1 MRHSFSEIRAHRTL
15 VALCLSVV
23 LAALMATTTA
33 DTAAASPP
41 PLRFDL
47 SLESNPQAYERQSSP
62 RWELTVWN
70 NAIDGQA
77 VDVWNVKVKITPLQ
91 VTNCPR
97 NFCDVELEL
106 SSGTFD
112 PLTGIWTIPFIRSGE
127 SARSRWWQ
135 ELFQRS
141 PYEETSPEG
150 VFPLHL
156 QAAIIDSVPREP
168 PELTANNAIEQWFI
182 FKSLSNP
189 WGGDYAF
196 GDTGVDIRTDRL
208 VPDENGLMTFRVNVF
223 NKRLRDRHAIG
234 LITSSDVDLTSYG
247 VVVHVELEGLRL
259 AGSVDASDGTHFDPI
274 TGLWDVGT
282 LDRSGGYLE
291 IPVSLGLEDM
301 PLGQRCLT
309 ASVEEVFPPF
319 DLDTRK
325 RANDVAILCL
335 SSGLPPISEGEIL
348 LWWLHD
354 CVGVTAHPCGDDGGI
369 KLFAWTD
376 GDDFD
381 VPSLHRLPSAFY
393 SEPRSYYEP
402 RSMLFHVQ
410 DRVGREI
417 DADSDS
423 VTDST
428 TVSWQTARK
437 EAPAHLAKSGV
448 RIWYSRMGFNDNLAD
463 WRDTVWTMT
472 VSGLNG
478 AAAPGRVKARFDSLT
493 AGTLLDPNPTASR
506 TFNLTRPVTR
516 HTDFFMEFDSLGTYV
531 VNFHALATR
540 TDGTEYEDDGNY
552 TFRVGPIAEL
562 EVRDGGHSPLVVS
575 DQRAYTIKAAN
586 NGPDEPPAVVTLT
599 GVPKGVEAITTDGTY
614 REVSCANGVCDAVW
628 DIGRVPVTPA
638 EAPRDQLLLPTLT
651 LIPPLGVEVVNRIQ
665 AAIAASKYTVCII
678 DGDGRDVLPKPAS
691 QTACEATSGNSWH
704 STDYFDYVDDNNEA
718 FIQSR
723 TGTGERES
731 HGLRAQFYPDPPIAI
746 VLWDELESV
755 HGLVVSHYEVWS
767 APAPCQTPGEDDA
780 VVERSITIHLD
791 YSIDPDTPTC
801 YAVRAVNNDG
811 TPGFWSEP
819 VMATDDIPGQPRLWV
834 RGGDP
839 VNEGDAAQFTVRASP
854 APAADDSLTFHYTV
868 IQRGGYVAAGD
879 LGRKEATIGNSGRAT
894 ITVPTVGNDTDDA
907 DGEVFVT
914 LNNGEGYTV
923 SSDRS
928 ASVEVRDNDNPSVS
942 FADDPATATVSEG
955 DGTYDVVVNLVP
967 APHAATTIRYQI
979 GGVAEAGEDFTIG
992 GLSNGFG
999 TVTAGPGQSSV
1010 PIRVRLSDDGTSE
1023 DDEWVDIYLRAG
1035 ENYDVGT
1042 PSRYTLTITD
1052 NDGPGA
1058 QFARADSEVGES
1070 DGSVGVTVNLVP
1082 APTEDVTINYTLGG
1096 GTAQSGDYSIEG
1108 LTGSSGSVTV
1118 SAGINS
1124 VGIPVTIN
1132 PDGDS
1137 EPDETVVLTL
1147 GNSSDYTVGTTRTH
1161 TLTILDDDRP
1171 RAEFASAES
1180 TVVEADTTHPV
1191 TVNLR
1196 PAAPAGG
1203 LTLSYGV
1210 RSTATRNRDYRASGT
1225 VQVSEDAESVDI
1237 PVSIIHNGE
1246 SEPDETVELT
1256 LRVGSGNNVGEESVH
1271 TLTITDNN
1279 LPMVAFEAAEASVS
1293 EKAGRHRA
1301 VITLDPAP
1309 HEDLTI
1315 GYTVDSSGTATEG
1328 VHGQHGPGD
1337 DFTIRDSGTV
1347 TVPRGRNQVFV
1358 PITIVNDAD
1367 AEGDE
1372 TLTLTLDSGDGYAL
1386 DTSAT
1391 IYELTI
1397 LDDDAPEVSFTAASG
1412 EPGEGSGTHVVL
1424 VRLDGQ
1430 TDNPV
1435 TVGVNVSFPPNIGS
1449 DNTDVHSPIPGSVMI
1464 PAGMLETE
1472 IEITITDDNL
1482 NEADEVVVLTLE
1494 PGTGYS
1500 LSQGKPTEYTLTIVD
1515 NDADEN
1521 TPVASRDHPHA
1532 HGQGST
1538 HFEVYEGHTRI
1549 PTWYVT
1555 GNFAGDVIFQY
1566 VGGTATLDED
1576 FRLFNIDGQIEKVG
1590 DTFTVRSLESPHD
1603 SDREAGFRWA
1613 RFTFDPIRDQE
1624 REGGETVI
1632 LRVLN
1637 GPGYTVEE
1645 PTELTITIID

>member
-1 MRHSFSEIRAHRTL
+1 MTLASRTLFRLATTL
-15 VALCLSVV
+15 VALLAIVAAGVVDTAHAQQVDDSLPPLADLTIASEYHDTFPLAWVVTVKNETVGAHPGMHISLVKVRITISDPVRGDTTSLWTIRDLPPGGSVEGPTHPQQ
-23 LAALMATTTA
+23 LLPWIAALRNVPGATSGPEWVPQRFYAEIIESTPVELPRFRFNNATEHWVVENRYRGHFRNGRIYATNGDVGIDVPGISDRLPRPGGATTFTV
-33 DTAAASPP
+33 AAISRDVNVSDRRYLTLVARQDHRLFDVQVEISLSPG
-41 PLRFDL
+41 L
-47 SLESNPQAYERQSSP
+47 SFAANQPEAP
-62 RWELTVWN
+62 
-70 NAIDGQA
+70 
-77 VDVWNVKVKITPLQ
+77 
-91 VTNCPR
+91 
-97 NFCDVELEL
+97 
-106 SSGTFD
+106 SGTTFD
-112 PLTGIWTIPFIRSGE
+112 ASTGIWNIGTILP
-127 SARSRWWQ
+127 
-135 ELFQRS
+135 
-141 PYEETSPEG
+141 
-150 VFPLHL
+150 
-156 QAAIIDSVPREP
+156 SVKLLLPVAVN
-168 PELTANNAIEQWFI
+168 LTAD
-182 FKSLSNP
+182 SL
-189 WGGDYAF
+189 A
-196 GDTGVDIRTDRL
+196 
-208 VPDENGLMTFRVNVF
+208 
-223 NKRLRDRHAIG
+223 
-234 LITSSDVDLTSYG
+234 DLP
-247 VVVHVELEGLRL
+247 LE
-259 AGSVDASDGTHFDPI
+259 
-274 TGLWDVGT
+274 
-282 LDRSGGYLE
+282 E
-291 IPVSLGLEDM
+291 
-301 PLGQRCLT
+301 RCLT
-309 ASVEEVFPPF
+309 ANVVRVTPWF
-319 DLDTRK
+319 
-325 RANDVAILCL
+325 ANDPLKRQNDTATACL
-335 SSGLPPISEGEIL
+335 GKELLTQGETAL
-348 LWWLHD
+348 FDYVD
-354 CVGVTAHPCGDDGGI
+354 CVGATSTPCTSADTVELVVERETGFYDQPETVIVQIQEPQGRHDGKWRTG
-369 KLFAWTD
+369 KTTHHNASVPDTPGVEAAFSFLSRDYSAYTFALS
-376 GDDFD
+376 D
-381 VPSLHRLPSAFY
+381 VSPKQRPGAFSILGGNAGTFVLMDADTKTSLGPLNLPANTTNNPYPSLLEFSA
-393 SEPRSYYEP
+393 
-402 RSMLFHVQ
+402 
-410 DRVGREI
+410 
-417 DADSDS
+417 
-423 VTDST
+423 
-428 TVSWQTARK
+428 
-437 EAPAHLAKSGV
+437 
-448 RIWYSRMGFNDNLAD
+448 
-463 WRDTVWTMT
+463 
-472 VSGLNG
+472 
-478 AAAPGRVKARFDSLT
+478 
-493 AGTLLDPNPTASR
+493 
-506 TFNLTRPVTR
+506 
-516 HTDFFMEFDSLGTYV
+516 LGTYKV
-531 VNFHALATR
+531 QLTVGATKS
-540 TDGTEYEDDGNY
+540 GTAHNDTETY
-552 TFRVGPIAEL
+552 TFHVGPAAEL
-562 EVRDGGHSPLVVS
+562 AVRDGGHSPLVLS
-575 DQRAYTIKAAN
+575 NQRAYTIEAVN
-586 NGPDEPPAVVTLT
+586 NGPDAAPVKVTLT
-599 GVPKGVEAITTDGTY
+599 GVPQDAEAIFTDGTY
-614 REVSCANGVCDAVW
+614 QVREGSCNGGFCDADW
-628 DIGRVPVTPA
+628 NIEPLPVTYPG
-638 EAPRDQLLLPTLT
+638 LPTRTLT
-651 LIPPLGVEVVNRIQ
+651 LGTSVRDWNIHASIAQ
-665 AAIAASKYTVCII
+665 ARDYTVCI
-678 DGDGRDVLPKPAS
+678 DGDGNDVDASS

-704 STDYFDYVDDNNEA
+704 SIDYFDYVDDNNEA

-819 VMATDDIPGQPRLWV
+819 VMATDEIPGQPRLWV
-834 RGGDP
+834 QGGDP
-839 VNEGDAAQFTVRASP
+839 VNEGDAAQFTVSASP

-868 IQRGGYVAAGD
+868 IQRGGYVAAGE

-907 DGEVFVT
+907 DGEIFVT
-914 LNNGEGYTV
+914 LNNGEGYTA

-928 ASVEVRDNDNPSVS
+928 ASVEVRDNDNPEVS

-999 TVTAGPGQSSV
+999 SVWVGPGSSSV
-1010 PIRVRLSDDGTSE
+1010 NILVRLINDRESE
-1023 DDEWVDIYLRAG
+1023 QEDFLDIYLRAG
-1035 ENYDVGT
+1035 EGYVVGA

-1058 QFARADSEVGES
+1058 QFAKADSEVGES

-1096 GTAQSGDYSIEG
+1096 GTATRGTDYSIEG

-1124 VGIPVTIN
+1124 VDIPVTIN
-1132 PDGDS
+1132 PDSDS

-1147 GNSSDYTVGTTRTH
+1147 GGGSDYTVGTTRTH

-1225 VQVSEDAESVDI
+1225 VQVSEDAESFDI
-1237 PVSIIHNGE
+1237 PVEIIHNGE

-1279 LPMVAFEAAEASVS
+1279 LPMVAFETAEASVS
-1293 EKAGRHRA
+1293 ETGRTHRA

-1309 HEDLTI
+1309 HEAITI
-1315 GYTVDSSGTATEG
+1315 GYTVGGTSTEG

-1337 DFTIRDSGTV
+1337 DFTISNSGTV

-1358 PITIVNDAD
+1358 PITIVNDSD

-1372 TLTLTLDSGDGYAL
+1372 TIVLTLDTGDGYAL
-1386 DTSAT
+1386 DTSAN

-1397 LDDDAPEVSFTAASG
+1397 LDDDAPEVFFTTASG
-1412 EPGEGSGTHVVL
+1412 EPGEGAGPHVVR

-1435 TVGVNVSFPPNIGS
+1435 TVGVSVSFPPNIGS
-1449 DNTDVHSPIPGSVMI
+1449 DNTDDHSAIPGSVTI
-1464 PAGMLETE
+1464 TAGTLETE
-1472 IEITITDDNL
+1472 ITVTITDDPD

-1500 LSQGKPTEYTLTIVD
+1500 LSQDKPTEYTLTIVD

-1521 TPVASRDHPHA
+1521 TPVASRDHPHI
-1532 HGQGST
+1532 HGQDST

-1555 GNFAGDVIFQY
+1555 GDFAGDVIFQY

-1576 FRLFNIDGQIEKVG
+1576 FRLFNIHGQIEKVG
-1590 DTFTVRSLESPHD
+1590 DTFTVRSLLSPHD

>member
-1 MRHSFSEIRAHRTL
+1 MSYNSAITRTL
-15 VALCLSVV
+15 LW
-23 LAALMATTTA
+23 LAALVAVLLAIGVAFPGTSRA
-33 DTAAASPP
+33 QSLDDPSLPV
-41 PLRFDL
+41 FDL
-47 SLESNPQAYERQSSP
+47 SISSKYAFNEGNRAAWRITVDHNHLAGPEVDLSSVRVMIEVTDGAGATETTVWTIRNLQPGRSATRIVDRPRGLSGGPWSMRLYAKIVESSPAEEAPAHQYNNDTEHWGLDGNFAHRWLTNGDTAVGVGVSDRFPQPGEGTTFTVYAANIERGAQSGFTSASYDNTQVDVEVAVSLSAGLAYAETQPQAP
-62 RWELTVWN
+62 GGT
-70 NAIDGQA
+70 
-77 VDVWNVKVKITPLQ
+77 
-91 VTNCPR
+91 
-97 NFCDVELEL
+97 
-106 SSGTFD
+106 TFD
-112 PLTGIWTIPFIRSGE
+112 PVTGI
-127 SARSRWWQ
+127 
-135 ELFQRS
+135 
-141 PYEETSPEG
+141 
-150 VFPLHL
+150 
-156 QAAIIDSVPREP
+156 
-168 PELTANNAIEQWFI
+168 
-182 FKSLSNP
+182 
-189 WGGDYAF
+189 
-196 GDTGVDIRTDRL
+196 
-208 VPDENGLMTFRVNVF
+208 
-223 NKRLRDRHAIG
+223 
-234 LITSSDVDLTSYG
+234 
-247 VVVHVELEGLRL
+247 
-259 AGSVDASDGTHFDPI
+259 
-274 TGLWDVGT
+274 WDVGT
-282 LDRSGGYLE
+282 LPVHVPGTGNFLVLRFPVAVTLSNDSLADLPLE
-291 IPVSLGLEDM
+291 E
-301 PLGQRCLT
+301 RCLT
-309 ASVEEVFPPF
+309 AEVTNAVPWPSKRENDTATVCLGDEPKIPLREGDVSLFYLYDCTVAESTPCTSESTVELVVQADRNRVFLPGLDRVDEFLVKHRGRTWLQPESVIVQVRDPEGRQSDGTWHTGAQGVVHSLDAEGLSIPQDWTHFTARISVPDGVTLPGSFSLRPTTAAHVNYLDPVNQLQRGPFALTAPIGIAEQFVEFGALGTYRVVMSF
-319 DLDTRK
+319 DLTHK
-325 RANDVAILCL
+325 
-335 SSGLPPISEGEIL
+335 
-348 LWWLHD
+348 
-354 CVGVTAHPCGDDGGI
+354 T
-369 KLFAWTD
+369 
-376 GDDFD
+376 
-381 VPSLHRLPSAFY
+381 
-393 SEPRSYYEP
+393 
-402 RSMLFHVQ
+402 
-410 DRVGREI
+410 I
-417 DADSDS
+417 DADNDGNKD
-423 VTDST
+423 VFTDSGT
-428 TVSWQTARK
+428 YTFHVGPMSD
-437 EAPAHLAKSGV
+437 LAMRDADMKSP
-448 RIWYSRMGFNDNLAD
+448 L
-463 WRDTVWTMT
+463 
-472 VSGLNG
+472 
-478 AAAPGRVKARFDSLT
+478 AAA
-493 AGTLLDPNPTASR
+493 N
-506 TFNLTRPVTR
+506 
-516 HTDFFMEFDSLGTYV
+516 
-531 VNFHALATR
+531 
-540 TDGTEYEDDGNY
+540 
-552 TFRVGPIAEL
+552 
-562 EVRDGGHSPLVVS
+562 
-575 DQRAYTIKAAN
+575 QRAYTIVAAN
-586 NGPDEPPAVVTLT
+586 NGPDDAPAVEVKLSN
-599 GVPKGVEAITTDGTY
+599 VPEGAQAFVSGSDGKYAQGDCVDGLCEATWT
-614 REVSCANGVCDAVW
+614 
-628 DIGRVPVTPA
+628 IGSMPHYESSRA
-638 EAPRDQLLLPTLT
+638 SEGKLAFPTLT
-651 LIPPLGVEVVNRIQ
+651 LIARTASRTPDIQ
-665 AAIAASKYTVCII
+665 VTIANTEDHTVCI
-678 DGDGRDVLPKPAS
+678 DGDGNDVLPKPAS
-691 QTACEATSGNSWH
+691 QAACEATTGNSWH
-704 STDYFDYVDDNNEA
+704 STAYFDHIERNNTATIEA
-718 FIQSR
+718 R
-723 TGTGERES
+723 PGTGE
-731 HGLRAQFYPDPPIAI
+731 GAPGQPQDLQAQIYTVPLTAAL
-746 VLWDELESV
+746 VWWTEVESV
-755 HGLVVSHYEVWS
+755 NGFPVSGYEVFIEQPENGACQ
-767 APAPCQTPGEDDA
+767 APSTDQKGERLTGTTYVDRRA
-780 VVERSITIHLD
+780 KEGEL
-791 YSIDPDTPTC
+791 TC
-801 YAVRAVNNDG
+801 YYVRAVN
-811 TPGFWSEP
+811 THEVPGYWSGP
-819 VMATDDIPGQPRLWV
+819 VIATGESPGLPRLSV
-834 RGGDP
+834 EGGGP

-854 APAADDSLTFHYTV
+854 APAAGERLTFYYTV
-868 IQRGGYVAAGD
+868 TQRGRYVAAGD
-879 LGRKEATIGNSGRAT
+879 LGRKETTIGNSGRAT

-907 DGEVFVT
+907 DGEIFVT
-914 LNNGEGYTV
+914 LNNGEGYTA

-942 FADDPATATVSEG
+942 FAADPATATVSEG

-1010 PIRVRLSDDGTSE
+1010 PIWVRLSDDGTSE

-1137 EPDETVVLTL
+1137 ERDETVVLTL
-1147 GNSSDYTVGTTRTH
+1147 GNGSDYTVGTTRTH

-1279 LPMVAFEAAEASVS
+1279 LPMVAFETAEASVS
-1293 EKAGRHRA
+1293 ETGRTHRA

-1347 TVPRGRNQVFV
+1347 TVPRGQNRVV
-1358 PITIVNDAD
+1358 LPITILDDAD

-1372 TLTLTLDSGDGYAL
+1372 TLTLTLTGGDGYAL
-1386 DTSAT
+1386 DTSAN

-1412 EPGEGSGTHVVL
+1412 EPDEGAGTHVVL
-1424 VRLDGQ
+1424 VRLDEQ
-1430 TDNPV
+1430 TDSPV
-1435 TVGVNVSFPPNIGS
+1435 TVGISVSPPPPNLG
-1449 DNTDVHSPIPGSVMI
+1449 TDSHDHSAIPRSVTI
-1464 PAGMLETE
+1464 PAGLLETE
-1472 IEITITDDNL
+1472 IEITITDDPD
-1482 NEADEVVVLTLE
+1482 NEADEVVVLTLD

-1500 LSQGKPTEYTLTIVD
+1500 LSQDKPTEYTLTIVD

-1538 HFEVYEGHTRI
+1538 QFEVYEGHTRI

-1555 GNFAGDVIFQY
+1555 GDFAEDVIFQY

-1603 SDREAGFRWA
+1603 SDREAGLRWA

>member
-1 MRHSFSEIRAHRTL
+1 MTLASRTLFRLATTL
-15 VALCLSVV
+15 VALLAIVAAGVVDTAHAQQVDDSLPPLADLTIASEYDDTFPLAWVVTVKNETVGAHPGMHARLVKVRFTISDPVRGDTTRIWTIRDLPPGGSVRGGATSLRNV
-23 LAALMATTTA
+23 PGATSGLEWVPQRFYAEIIESTPVELPRFRFNNATEHWVVENRYRGHFRNGRTYATNGDVGIDVPGISDRLPRPGGATTFTVAAISRDINVSDRRYRPLTA
-33 DTAAASPP
+33 RQDHTLFDVQVEISLSPGLSFAANQPDPP
-41 PLRFDL
+41 SAFG
-47 SLESNPQAYERQSSP
+47 A
-62 RWELTVWN
+62 T
-70 NAIDGQA
+70 
-77 VDVWNVKVKITPLQ
+77 
-91 VTNCPR
+91 
-97 NFCDVELEL
+97 
-106 SSGTFD
+106 TFD
-112 PLTGIWTIPFIRSGE
+112 TSTGIWNIGTILP
-127 SARSRWWQ
+127 
-135 ELFQRS
+135 
-141 PYEETSPEG
+141 
-150 VFPLHL
+150 
-156 QAAIIDSVPREP
+156 SVKLSLPVAVN
-168 PELTANNAIEQWFI
+168 LTAD
-182 FKSLSNP
+182 SL
-189 WGGDYAF
+189 A
-196 GDTGVDIRTDRL
+196 
-208 VPDENGLMTFRVNVF
+208 
-223 NKRLRDRHAIG
+223 
-234 LITSSDVDLTSYG
+234 DLP
-247 VVVHVELEGLRL
+247 LE
-259 AGSVDASDGTHFDPI
+259 
-274 TGLWDVGT
+274 
-282 LDRSGGYLE
+282 E
-291 IPVSLGLEDM
+291 
-301 PLGQRCLT
+301 RCLT
-309 ASVEEVFPPF
+309 ANVVRVTPWF
-319 DLDTRK
+319 
-325 RANDVAILCL
+325 ANDPLKRQNDTATACLGKELLTQGETALFDYVDCGGATSTPCTSADTVELVVERETGYYYQPETVIVQIQEPQGRHDGKWRTGKTTHHRASVPDTPGVEATFSFLSRDYSAYTFALSDVSPKQRPGAFSIL
-335 SSGLPPISEGEIL
+335 GGNAGTFVL
-348 LWWLHD
+348 L
-354 CVGVTAHPCGDDGGI
+354 
-369 KLFAWTD
+369 
-376 GDDFD
+376 
-381 VPSLHRLPSAFY
+381 
-393 SEPRSYYEP
+393 
-402 RSMLFHVQ
+402 
-410 DRVGREI
+410 
-417 DADSDS
+417 DADTKTSLGPVNFS
-423 VTDST
+423 PNT
-428 TVSWQTARK
+428 TNNPYA
-437 EAPAHLAKSGV
+437 
-448 RIWYSRMGFNDNLAD
+448 
-463 WRDTVWTMT
+463 
-472 VSGLNG
+472 
-478 AAAPGRVKARFDSLT
+478 SL
-493 AGTLLDPNPTASR
+493 L
-506 TFNLTRPVTR
+506 
-516 HTDFFMEFDSLGTYV
+516 EFSALGTYKV
-531 VNFHALATR
+531 QLTVGATKS
-540 TDGTEYEDDGNY
+540 GTAHNDTETY
-552 TFRVGPIAEL
+552 TFHVGPAAEL
-562 EVRDGGHSPLVVS
+562 AVRDGGASPLVVS
-575 DQRAYTIKAAN
+575 NQRAYTIEAVN
-586 NGPDEPPAVVTLT
+586 NGPDAAPVKVTLT
-599 GVPKGVEAITTDGTY
+599 GVPQDAEAIFTDGTY
-614 REVSCANGVCDAVW
+614 QELEGSCNGGFCDAVW
-628 DIGRVPVTPA
+628 NIEPLPVTYPG
-638 EAPRDQLLLPTLT
+638 LPTRTLT
-651 LIPPLGVEVVNRIQ
+651 LGTSVRDWNIQ
-665 AAIAASKYTVCII
+665 ASIAQARDYTVCI
-678 DGDGRDVLPKPAS
+678 DGDGNDVDASS

-819 VMATDDIPGQPRLWV
+819 VMATDEIPGQPRLSV

-839 VNEGDAAQFTVRASP
+839 VNEGDAAQFTVSASP
-854 APAADDSLTFHYTV
+854 APAAGDSLTFGYTV

-879 LGRKEATIGNSGRAT
+879 LGRKEATIGNSGHAT

-907 DGEVFVT
+907 DGEIFVT

-928 ASVEVRDNDNPSVS
+928 ASVEVRDNDNPEVS

-999 TVTAGPGQSSV
+999 SVWVGPGQSSV

-1070 DGSVGVTVNLVP
+1070 DRSETVTVNLVP
-1082 APTEDVTINYTLGG
+1082 APTEDMTINYTVGG

-1124 VGIPVTIN
+1124 VDIPVTIN
-1132 PDGDS
+1132 PDSDS

-1147 GNSSDYTVGTTRTH
+1147 GNGSDYTLGTTRTH

-1171 RAEFASAES
+1171 RASFASDAS
-1180 TVVEADTTHPV
+1180 SIMEADTEHPV
-1191 TVNLR
+1191 RVNLD
-1196 PAAPAGG
+1196 PVPTDN
-1203 LTLSYGV
+1203 LTLSYGLAG
-1210 RSTATRNRDYRASGT
+1210 STATRNRDYRADGT
-1225 VQVSEDAESVDI
+1225 VQVNAGNDHVHI
-1237 PVSIIHNGE
+1237 PVEIIPNVGE
-1246 SEPDETVELT
+1246 SEPDETVVLT
-1256 LRVGSGNNVGEESVH
+1256 LRVGSGNNVGDPSIH
-1271 TLTITDNN
+1271 TLTILDDDRT
-1279 LPMVAFEAAEASVS
+1279 VVGFAAAEGSVS
-1293 EKAGRHRA
+1293 ETGRTHRA
-1301 VITLDPAP
+1301 VITLEPAP
-1309 HEDLTI
+1309 HEAITI
-1315 GYTVDSSGTATEG
+1315 GYTVGGTSTEG

-1347 TVPRGRNQVFV
+1347 TVPPGQTQAFV
-1358 PITIVNDAD
+1358 PITILNDSD

-1372 TLTLTLDSGDGYAL
+1372 TLTLTLTGGDGYAL
-1386 DTSAT
+1386 DMSAN

-1397 LDDDAPEVSFTAASG
+1397 LDDDAPEVFFTAASG
-1412 EPGEGSGTHVVL
+1412 EPGEGAGTHVVR

-1435 TVGVNVSFPPNIGS
+1435 TVGVSVSFPPNIGS
-1449 DNTDVHSPIPGSVMI
+1449 DNTDDHSAIPGSVMI
-1464 PAGMLETE
+1464 TAGMLETE
-1472 IEITITDDNL
+1472 LTVTITDDNL

-1500 LSQGKPTEYTLTIVD
+1500 LSQDKPTEYTLTIVD

-1538 HFEVYEGHTRI
+1538 QFEVYEGHTRI

-1555 GNFAGDVIFQY
+1555 GDFAGDVIFQY

-1576 FRLFNIDGQIEKVG
+1576 FRLFNIHGQIEKVG
-1590 DTFTVRSLESPHD
+1590 DTFTVRSLLSPHD